1 MEGCLYGNLKP
12 TELKLAARKKEK
24 KTVSKKKVKRTPRMV
39 FSFSLISH
47 RTKVIV

>member
-24 KTVSKKKVKRTPRMV
+24 KNSLQEKGQKNTPYG
-39 FSFSLISH
+39 F
-47 RTKVIV
+47 